1 MLHPS
6 IERKFGLSQHI
17 YVFEVELAL
26 LAREAIPHFEPL
38 SRYPAIRRDVAIL
51 IDENI
56 SADQIRQCIS
66 GQEIEGLVEIQ
77 IFDVY
82 TGKGVPSGQK
92 SIALGLIL
100 QDFSRTLRDT
110 EVDGSVTRIMSGLNR
125 ELGASL
131 RE

>member
-1 MLHPS
+1 M
-6 IERKFGLSQHI
+6 G
-17 YVFEVELAL
+17 
-26 LAREAIPHFEPL
+26 REAIPCFEPL

-51 IDENI
+51 IDESI
-56 SADQIRQCIS
+56 SADQIKRCIS
-66 GQEIEGLVEIQ
+66 GQGIEGLKEIQ

-82 TGKGVPSGQK
+82 MGKGVPSGQK

-110 EVDGSVTRIMSGLNR
+110 EVDGSVTRIVSGLNR